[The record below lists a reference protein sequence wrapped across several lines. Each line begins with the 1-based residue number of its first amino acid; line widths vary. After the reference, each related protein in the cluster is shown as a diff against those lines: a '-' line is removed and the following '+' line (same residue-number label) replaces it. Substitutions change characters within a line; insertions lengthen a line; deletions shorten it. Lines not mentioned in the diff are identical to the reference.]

1 MNGLVRLNEVIVSLK
16 EMQVIDL
23 AELFLP
29 DDLVVIE
36 GTLLLICPQ
45 MEVEKRLNLLHE
57 GSK

>member
-1 MNGLVRLNEVIVSLK
+1 
-16 EMQVIDL
+16 MQVIDL